1 MKKIILSVLIIFNFT
16 NLKAE
21 TELKYSAYLGGLQV
35 ASILYSAELNEDD
48 WKIKTTITAAGLV
61 DVFVSFIFF
70 AESNGKYINKNLISE
85 SYNFSYE
92 IKNKNKSRVAK
103 INYIDGLP
111 VSLTADPPYKG
122 EDIPT
127 EEFLKKYGE
136 NASDPNSVFV
146 VSNKF
151 TNPCLE
157 NSKSFDGVRSYEIKM
172 SKKSKISKLKI
183 DNKEYKTVVCRG
195 AFNAIVGYNNS
206 DFLETASE
214 ENAIT
219 YWYSFFEKQK
229 MWIPIKF
236 TIDTPIGALVI
247 KATEIKNKVKR

>member
-1 MKKIILSVLIIFNFT
+1 MKKIIISLLIIFNYT

-21 TELKYSAYLGGLQV
+21 TELEYSAYLGGLQV
-35 ASILYSAELNEDD
+35 ASVLYSVELNQDD

-92 IKNKNKSRVAK
+92 IKNKNKSRIAE
-103 INYIDGLP
+103 INYRDGIP
-111 VSLTADPPYKG
+111 ISVNAEPPYRG

-127 EEFLKKYGE
+127 REFLKKYGK
-136 NASDPNSVFV
+136 NASDPNSAFV

-172 SKKSKISKLKI
+172 SKKSKISKLTI
-183 DNKEYKTVVCRG
+183 DKKEYETIICRG
-195 AFNAIVGYNNS
+195 SFNAIIGYNDS

-214 ENAIT
+214 SNAIT
-219 YWYSFFEKQK
+219 YWYSFFEKEK
-229 MWIPIKF
+229 MWVPIKF
-236 TIDTPIGALVI
+236 TIDTPLGALVI
-247 KATEIKNKVKR
+247 KAREIKNSY

>member
-1 MKKIILSVLIIFNFT
+1 MKKIIISVLIILNYT

-21 TELKYSAYLGGLQV
+21 TELEYSAYLGGLQV
-35 ASILYSAELNEDD
+35 ANILYSAELNQDD

-61 DVFVSFIFF
+61 DVFVSFTFF

-92 IKNKNKSRVAK
+92 IKNKNKSRVAE
-103 INYIDGLP
+103 INYIDGIP
-111 VSLTADPPYKG
+111 TSVNAEPPYRG

-127 EEFLKKYGE
+127 REFLKKYGE
-136 NASDPNSVFV
+136 NASDPNSAFV

-172 SKKSKISKLKI
+172 SKKSKISKLTI
-183 DNKEYKTVVCRG
+183 DKKEYETIICRG
-195 AFNAIVGYNNS
+195 SFNAIIGYNDS
-206 DFLETASE
+206 DFLETASKS
-214 ENAIT
+214 NAIT
-219 YWYSFFEKQK
+219 YWYSFFEKEK
-229 MWIPIKF
+229 MWVPIKF
-236 TIDTPIGALVI
+236 TIDTPLGALVI
-247 KATEIKNKVKR
+247 RAREIKNNY

>member
-1 MKKIILSVLIIFNFT
+1 MKKIIISLLIIFNYT

-21 TELKYSAYLGGLQV
+21 TELEYSAYLGGLQV
-35 ASILYSAELNEDD
+35 ASVLYSVELNQDD

-92 IKNKNKSRVAK
+92 IKNKNKSRVAE
-103 INYIDGLP
+103 INYIDGIP
-111 VSLTADPPYKG
+111 ISVNAEPPYRG

-127 EEFLKKYGE
+127 REFLKKYGE
-136 NASDPNSVFV
+136 NASDPNSAFV

-172 SKKSKISKLKI
+172 SKKSKISKLTI
-183 DNKEYKTVVCRG
+183 DKKEYETIICRG
-195 AFNAIVGYNNS
+195 SFNAIIGYNDS

-214 ENAIT
+214 SNAIT
-219 YWYSFFEKQK
+219 YWYSFFEKEK
-229 MWIPIKF
+229 MWVPIKF
-236 TIDTPIGALVI
+236 TIDTPLGALVI
-247 KATEIKNKVKR
+247 RAREIKNNY

>member
-247 KATEIKNKVKR
+247 KATEIKNKIKE

>member
-1 MKKIILSVLIIFNFT
+1 MKKIILSVLIILNFNS
-16 NLKAE
+16 LKAE
-21 TELKYSAYLGGLQV
+21 TELKYSAYLGGFQV
-35 ASILYSAELNEDD
+35 ANILYSAELNQDD
-48 WKIKTTITAAGLV
+48 WKIKTTITASGLV

-70 AESNGKYINKNLISE
+70 AESNGKYVNKNLVSD

-92 IKNKNKSRVAK
+92 IKNKNKSRVAEIK
-103 INYIDGLP
+103 YKEGLP
-111 VSLTADPPYKG
+111 ISVTAEPPYRG

-172 SKKSKISKLKI
+172 SKRSKSSKLTI
-183 DNKEYKTVVCRG
+183 DNKEYETIICRG
-195 AFNAIVGYNNS
+195 SFNAIVGYNNS

-219 YWYSFFEKQK
+219 YWYSFFEKEK

-236 TIDTPIGALVI
+236 TIDTPLGALVI
-247 KATEIKNKVKR
+247 KAKEIKDSYIG

>member
-1 MKKIILSVLIIFNFT
+1 MKKIIISLLIIFNYT

-21 TELKYSAYLGGLQV
+21 TELEYSAYLGGLQV
-35 ASILYSAELNEDD
+35 ASVLYSVELNQDD

-92 IKNKNKSRVAK
+92 IKNKNKSRVAE
-103 INYIDGLP
+103 INYIEGIP
-111 VSLTADPPYKG
+111 ISVNAEPPYRG

-127 EEFLKKYGE
+127 REFLKKYGE
-136 NASDPNSVFV
+136 NASDPNSAFV

-172 SKKSKISKLKI
+172 SKKSKISKLTI
-183 DNKEYKTVVCRG
+183 DKKEYETIICRG
-195 AFNAIVGYNNS
+195 SFNAIIGYNDS

-214 ENAIT
+214 SNAIT
-219 YWYSFFEKQK
+219 YWYSFFEKEK
-229 MWIPIKF
+229 MWVPIKF
-236 TIDTPIGALVI
+236 TIDTPLGALVI
-247 KATEIKNKVKR
+247 KAREIKNSY

>member
-1 MKKIILSVLIIFNFT
+1 MKKIIISLLIIFNYT

-21 TELKYSAYLGGLQV
+21 TELEYSAYLGGLQV
-35 ASILYSAELNEDD
+35 ASVLYSVELNQDD

-92 IKNKNKSRVAK
+92 IKNKNKSRVAE
-103 INYIDGLP
+103 INYIDGIP
-111 VSLTADPPYKG
+111 ISVNAEPPYRG

-127 EEFLKKYGE
+127 REFLKKYGE
-136 NASDPNSVFV
+136 NASDPNSAFV

-172 SKKSKISKLKI
+172 SKKSKISKLTI
-183 DNKEYKTVVCRG
+183 DKKEYETIICRG
-195 AFNAIVGYNNS
+195 SFNAIIGYNDS

-214 ENAIT
+214 SNAIT
-219 YWYSFFEKQK
+219 YWYSFFEKEK
-229 MWIPIKF
+229 MWVPIKF
-236 TIDTPIGALVI
+236 TIDTPLGALVI
-247 KATEIKNKVKR
+247 KAREIKNSY

>member
-1 MKKIILSVLIIFNFT
+1 MKKIILSVLIILNFSS
-16 NLKAE
+16 LKAE
-21 TELKYSAYLGGLQV
+21 TELKYSAYLGGFQV
-35 ASILYSAELNEDD
+35 ANILYSAELNQDD
-48 WKIKTTITAAGLV
+48 WKIKTTITASGLV
-61 DVFVSFIFF
+61 DVFVSFVFF
-70 AESNGKYINKNLISE
+70 AESNGKYVNKNLVSD

-92 IKNKNKSRVAK
+92 IKNKNKSRVAEIK
-103 INYIDGLP
+103 YNEGLP
-111 VSLTADPPYKG
+111 ILVTAEPPYRG

-172 SKKSKISKLKI
+172 SKRSKSSKLTI
-183 DNKEYKTVVCRG
+183 DNKEYETIICRG
-195 AFNAIVGYNNS
+195 SFNAIVGYNNS

-219 YWYSFFEKQK
+219 YWYSFFEKEK

-236 TIDTPIGALVI
+236 TIDTPLGALVI
-247 KATEIKNKVKR
+247 KAKEIKDSYIR

>member
-1 MKKIILSVLIIFNFT
+1 MKKIILSVLIVLSFT

-35 ASILYSAELNEDD
+35 ANILYSAELNQDD
-48 WKIKTTITAAGLV
+48 WKIKTTITASGLV

-70 AESNGKYINKNLISE
+70 AESNGKYINKNLISD

-92 IKNKNKSRVAK
+92 IKNKNKSRVAE

-111 VSLTADPPYKG
+111 ISVTAKPPYRD

-157 NSKSFDGVRSYEIKM
+157 NSKSFDGVRSYEILM
-172 SKKSKISKLKI
+172 SKKSKNSKLTI
-183 DNKEYKTVVCRG
+183 DKKEYETIICRG
-195 AFNAIVGYNNS
+195 SFNAIVGYNDS

-214 ENAIT
+214 DNAIT
-219 YWYSFFEKQK
+219 YWYSFFEKEK
-229 MWIPIKF
+229 MWIPVKF
-236 TIDTPIGALVI
+236 TIDTPLGALVI
-247 KATEIKNKVKR
+247 RAKEIKDNYQG

>member
-1 MKKIILSVLIIFNFT
+1 MKKIILSVLIVLSFT

-35 ASILYSAELNEDD
+35 ANILYSAELNQDD
-48 WKIKTTITAAGLV
+48 WKIKTTITASGLV

-70 AESNGKYINKNLISE
+70 AESNGKYINKNLISD

-92 IKNKNKSRVAK
+92 IKNKNKSRVAE

-111 VSLTADPPYKG
+111 ISVTAKPPYRD

-127 EEFLKKYGE
+127 EEFLKKYGK
-136 NASDPNSVFV
+136 NASDPNSAFV

-157 NSKSFDGVRSYEIKM
+157 NSKSFDGVRSYEILM
-172 SKKSKISKLKI
+172 SKKSKNSKLTI
-183 DNKEYKTVVCRG
+183 DKKEYETIICRG
-195 AFNAIVGYNNS
+195 SFNAIVGYNDS

-214 ENAIT
+214 DNAIT
-219 YWYSFFEKQK
+219 YWYSFFEKEK
-229 MWIPIKF
+229 MWIPVKF
-236 TIDTPIGALVI
+236 TIDTPLGALVI
-247 KATEIKNKVKR
+247 RAKEIKDNYQG

>member
-1 MKKIILSVLIIFNFT
+1 MKKIILSVLIVLSFT

-35 ASILYSAELNEDD
+35 ANILYSAELNQDD
-48 WKIKTTITAAGLV
+48 WKIKTTITASGLV

-70 AESNGKYINKNLISE
+70 AESNGKYINKNLISD

-92 IKNKNKSRVAK
+92 IKNKNKSRVAE

-111 VSLTADPPYKG
+111 ISVTAKPPYRD

-127 EEFLKKYGE
+127 EEFLKKYGK
-136 NASDPNSVFV
+136 NASDPNSAFV

-157 NSKSFDGVRSYEIKM
+157 NSKSFDGVRSYEILM
-172 SKKSKISKLKI
+172 SKKSKNSKLTI
-183 DNKEYKTVVCRG
+183 DKKEYETIICRG
-195 AFNAIVGYNNS
+195 SFNAIVGYNDS

-214 ENAIT
+214 DNAIT
-219 YWYSFFEKQK
+219 YWYSFFEKEK
-229 MWIPIKF
+229 MWIPVKF
-236 TIDTPIGALVI
+236 IIDTPLGALVI
-247 KATEIKNKVKR
+247 RAKEIKDNYQG

>member
-1 MKKIILSVLIIFNFT
+1 MKKIILSVLIVLSFT

-35 ASILYSAELNEDD
+35 ANILYSAELNQDD
-48 WKIKTTITAAGLV
+48 WKIKTTITASGLV

-70 AESNGKYINKNLISE
+70 AESNGKYINKNLISD

-92 IKNKNKSRVAK
+92 IKNKNKSRVAE

-111 VSLTADPPYKG
+111 ISVTAKPRYRD

-127 EEFLKKYGE
+127 EEFLKKYGK
-136 NASDPNSVFV
+136 NASDPNSAFV

-157 NSKSFDGVRSYEIKM
+157 NSKSFDGVRSYEILM
-172 SKKSKISKLKI
+172 SKKSKNSKLTI
-183 DNKEYKTVVCRG
+183 DKKEYETIICRG
-195 AFNAIVGYNNS
+195 SFNAIVGYNDS

-214 ENAIT
+214 DNAIT
-219 YWYSFFEKQK
+219 YWYSFFEKEK
-229 MWIPIKF
+229 MWIPVKF
-236 TIDTPIGALVI
+236 TIDTPLGALVI
-247 KATEIKNKVKR
+247 RAKEIKDNYQG

>member
-219 YWYSFFEKQK
+219 YWYSFFEKEK

-247 KATEIKNKVKR
+247 KAKEIKNKVKS

>member
-1 MKKIILSVLIIFNFT
+1 MKKIILSVLIILNFT
-16 NLKAE
+16 SLKAE
-21 TELKYSAYLGGLQV
+21 TELKYSAYLGGFQV
-35 ASILYSAELNEDD
+35 ANILYSAELNQDN
-48 WKIKTTITAAGLV
+48 WKIKTTITASGLV

-70 AESNGKYINKNLISE
+70 AESNGKYINRNLVSD

-92 IKNKNKSRVAK
+92 IKNKNKLRVAEIK
-103 INYIDGLP
+103 YNDGLP
-111 VSLTADPPYKG
+111 ILVTAEPPYRG

-151 TNPCLE
+151 SNPCLE
-157 NSKSFDGVRSYEIKM
+157 NSKSFDGVRSYEILM
-172 SKKSKISKLKI
+172 SERSKSSKLTINDKDYETI
-183 DNKEYKTVVCRG
+183 ICRG
-195 AFNAIVGYNNS
+195 AFNAIIGYNDS
-206 DFLETASE
+206 DFLEAASE

-219 YWYSFFEKQK
+219 YWYSFFEKEK

-236 TIDTPIGALVI
+236 TIDTPLGSLVI
-247 KATEIKNKVKR
+247 KAREIKDNYKG

>member
-1 MKKIILSVLIIFNFT
+1 MKKIIISLLIIFNYT
-16 NLKAE
+16 TLKAE
-21 TELKYSAYLGGLQV
+21 TELEYSAYLGGLQV
-35 ASILYSAELNEDD
+35 ASVLYSVELNQDD

-61 DVFVSFIFF
+61 DVFVSFTFF

-92 IKNKNKSRVAK
+92 IKNKNKSRVAE
-103 INYIDGLP
+103 INYIDGIP
-111 VSLTADPPYKG
+111 TSVNAEPPYRG

-127 EEFLKKYGE
+127 REFLKKYGE
-136 NASDPNSVFV
+136 NASDPNSAFV

-183 DNKEYKTVVCRG
+183 NNKEYKTVVCRG
-195 AFNAIVGYNNS
+195 SFNAIVGYNDS

>member
-1 MKKIILSVLIIFNFT
+1 MKKIILSVLIVLSFT

-35 ASILYSAELNEDD
+35 ANILYSAELNQDD
-48 WKIKTTITAAGLV
+48 WKIKTTITASGLV

-70 AESNGKYINKNLISE
+70 AESNGKYINKNLISD

-92 IKNKNKSRVAK
+92 IKNKNKSRVAE

-111 VSLTADPPYKG
+111 ISVTAKPPYRD

-127 EEFLKKYGE
+127 EEFLKKYGK
-136 NASDPNSVFV
+136 NASDPNSAFI

-157 NSKSFDGVRSYEIKM
+157 NSKSFDGVRSYEILM
-172 SKKSKISKLKI
+172 SKKSKNSKLTI
-183 DNKEYKTVVCRG
+183 DKKEYETIICRG
-195 AFNAIVGYNNS
+195 SFNAIVGYNDS

-214 ENAIT
+214 DNAIT
-219 YWYSFFEKQK
+219 YWYSFFEKEK
-229 MWIPIKF
+229 MWIPVKF
-236 TIDTPIGALVI
+236 TIDTPLGALVI
-247 KATEIKNKVKR
+247 RAKEIKDNNQG

>member
-1 MKKIILSVLIIFNFT
+1 MKKIILSALIVLSFT

-35 ASILYSAELNEDD
+35 ANILYSAELNQDD
-48 WKIKTTITAAGLV
+48 WKIKTTITASGLV

-70 AESNGKYINKNLISE
+70 AESNGKYINKNLISD

-92 IKNKNKSRVAK
+92 IKNKNKSRVAE

-111 VSLTADPPYKG
+111 ISVIAKPPYRD

-127 EEFLKKYGE
+127 EEFLKKYGK
-136 NASDPNSVFV
+136 NASDPNSAFV

-157 NSKSFDGVRSYEIKM
+157 NSKSFDGVRSYEILM
-172 SKKSKISKLKI
+172 SKKSKNSKLTI
-183 DNKEYKTVVCRG
+183 DKKEYETIICRG
-195 AFNAIVGYNNS
+195 SFNAIVGYNDS

-214 ENAIT
+214 DNAIT
-219 YWYSFFEKQK
+219 YWYSFFEKEK
-229 MWIPIKF
+229 MWIPVKF
-236 TIDTPIGALVI
+236 TIDTPLGALVI
-247 KATEIKNKVKR
+247 RAKEIKDNYQG

>member
-1 MKKIILSVLIIFNFT
+1 MKKIILSVLIFLSFT

-35 ASILYSAELNEDD
+35 ANILYSAELNQDD
-48 WKIKTTITAAGLV
+48 WKIKTTITASGLV

-70 AESNGKYINKNLISE
+70 AESNGKYINKNLISD

-92 IKNKNKSRVAK
+92 IKNKNKSRVAE

-111 VSLTADPPYKG
+111 ISVTAKPPYRD

-127 EEFLKKYGE
+127 EEFLKKYGK
-136 NASDPNSVFV
+136 NASDPNSAFV

-157 NSKSFDGVRSYEIKM
+157 NSKSFDGVRSYEILM
-172 SKKSKISKLKI
+172 SKKSKNSKLTI
-183 DNKEYKTVVCRG
+183 DKKEYETIICRG
-195 AFNAIVGYNNS
+195 SFNAIVGYNDS

-214 ENAIT
+214 DNAIT
-219 YWYSFFEKQK
+219 YWYSFFEKEK
-229 MWIPIKF
+229 MWIPVKF
-236 TIDTPIGALVI
+236 TIDTPLGALVI
-247 KATEIKNKVKR
+247 RAKEIKDNYQG

>member
-1 MKKIILSVLIIFNFT
+1 MKKIIISLLIIFNYT

-21 TELKYSAYLGGLQV
+21 TELEYSAYLGGLQV
-35 ASILYSAELNEDD
+35 ASVLYSVELNQDD

-92 IKNKNKSRVAK
+92 IKNKNKSRVAE
-103 INYIDGLP
+103 INYIEGIP
-111 VSLTADPPYKG
+111 ISVNAEPPYRG

-127 EEFLKKYGE
+127 REFLKKYGE
-136 NASDPNSVFV
+136 NASDPNSAFV

-172 SKKSKISKLKI
+172 SKKSKISKLTI
-183 DNKEYKTVVCRG
+183 DKKEYETIICRG
-195 AFNAIVGYNNS
+195 SFNAIIGYNDS

-214 ENAIT
+214 SNAIT
-219 YWYSFFEKQK
+219 YWYSFFEKEK
-229 MWIPIKF
+229 MWVPIKF
-236 TIDTPIGALVI
+236 TIDTPLGALVI
-247 KATEIKNKVKR
+247 RAREIKNNY

>member
-1 MKKIILSVLIIFNFT
+1 MKKIFILVLIILNFT
-16 NLKAE
+16 SLKAE
-21 TELKYSAYLGGLQV
+21 TELKYSAYLGGFQV
-35 ASILYSAELNEDD
+35 ANILYSTELNQDD
-48 WKIKTTITAAGLV
+48 WKIKTRITASGLV
-61 DVFVSFIFF
+61 DIFVSFVFF
-70 AESNGKYINKNLISE
+70 SESSGKYINKNLVSD

-92 IKNKNKSRVAK
+92 IKNKNKSRIAEIK
-103 INYIDGLP
+103 YNEGLP
-111 VSLTADPPYKG
+111 ISVTAEPPYRGK
-122 EDIPT
+122 DIPT

-172 SKKSKISKLKI
+172 SKRSKSSKLTI
-183 DNKEYKTVVCRG
+183 DNKEYETIICRG
-195 AFNAIVGYNNS
+195 SFNAIVGYNNS
-206 DFLETASE
+206 DFLEKASE

-219 YWYSFFEKQK
+219 YWYSFFEKEK

-236 TIDTPIGALVI
+236 TIDTPLGALVI
-247 KATEIKNKVKR
+247 KAKEIKYNYIG

>member
-1 MKKIILSVLIIFNFT
+1 MKKIILSVLIILNFSS
-16 NLKAE
+16 LKAE
-21 TELKYSAYLGGLQV
+21 TEIKYSAYLGGFQV
-35 ASILYSAELNEDD
+35 ANILYSAELNQDD
-48 WKIKTTITAAGLV
+48 WKIKTTITASGLV
-61 DVFVSFIFF
+61 DVFVSFVFF
-70 AESNGKYINKNLISE
+70 AESNGKYVNKNLVSD

-92 IKNKNKSRVAK
+92 IKNKNKSRVAEIK
-103 INYIDGLP
+103 YNEGLP
-111 VSLTADPPYKG
+111 ISVTAEPPYRGK
-122 EDIPT
+122 DIPT

-157 NSKSFDGVRSYEIKM
+157 NSKSFDGIRSYEIKM
-172 SKKSKISKLKI
+172 SKRSKSSKLTI
-183 DNKEYKTVVCRG
+183 DNKEYETIICRG
-195 AFNAIVGYNNS
+195 SFNAIIGYNNS

-219 YWYSFFEKQK
+219 YWYSFFKKEK

-236 TIDTPIGALVI
+236 TIDTPLGALVI
-247 KATEIKNKVKR
+247 KAKEIKNNYIG

>member
-1 MKKIILSVLIIFNFT
+1 MKKIIISLLIIFNYT

-21 TELKYSAYLGGLQV
+21 TELEYSAYLGGLQV
-35 ASILYSAELNEDD
+35 ASVLYSVELNQDD

-92 IKNKNKSRVAK
+92 IKNKNKSRVAE
-103 INYIDGLP
+103 INYIEGIP
-111 VSLTADPPYKG
+111 ISVNAEPPYRG

-127 EEFLKKYGE
+127 REFLKKYGE
-136 NASDPNSVFV
+136 NASDPNSAFV

-172 SKKSKISKLKI
+172 SKRSKKSKLTIN
-183 DNKEYKTVVCRG
+183 NKEYETIICRG
-195 AFNAIVGYNNS
+195 SFNAIVGYNNS
-206 DFLETASE
+206 DFLETASQ

-219 YWYSFFEKQK
+219 YWYSFFEKEK

-236 TIDTPIGALVI
+236 TVDTPLGALVI
-247 KATEIKNKVKR
+247 KAREIENNYKG

>member
-1 MKKIILSVLIIFNFT
+1 MKKIILSVLIILNFSS
-16 NLKAE
+16 LKAE
-21 TELKYSAYLGGLQV
+21 TELKYSAYLGGFQV
-35 ASILYSAELNEDD
+35 ANILYSAELNQDD
-48 WKIKTTITAAGLV
+48 WKIKTTITASGLV
-61 DVFVSFIFF
+61 DVFVSFVFF
-70 AESNGKYINKNLISE
+70 AESNGKYVNKNLVSD

-92 IKNKNKSRVAK
+92 IKNKNKSRVAEIK
-103 INYIDGLP
+103 YKEGLP
-111 VSLTADPPYKG
+111 ISVTAEPPYRD

-157 NSKSFDGVRSYEIKM
+157 NSKSFDGIRSYEIKM
-172 SKKSKISKLKI
+172 SKRSKISKLTI
-183 DNKEYKTVVCRG
+183 DNKEYETIICRG
-195 AFNAIVGYNNS
+195 SFNAIVGYNNS

-219 YWYSFFEKQK
+219 YWYSFFEKEK

-236 TIDTPIGALVI
+236 TIDTPLGALVI
-247 KATEIKNKVKR
+247 KAKEIKDS